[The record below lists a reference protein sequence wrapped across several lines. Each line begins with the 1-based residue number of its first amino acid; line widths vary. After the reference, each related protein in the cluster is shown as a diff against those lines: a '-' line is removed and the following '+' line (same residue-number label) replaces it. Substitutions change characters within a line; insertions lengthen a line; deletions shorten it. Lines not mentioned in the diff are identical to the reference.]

1 MNKKEAYAQLVQAV
15 QEDYRQRTHEDDEK
29 KGRPYVAACA
39 YEGKQ
44 INLWSYWQGSLDA
57 KILILGQDWGN
68 YNPDNRELDCIMQE
82 NFRKMDAGEDARYFD
97 NVPDKIISVTD
108 GNLIELVKSLDA
120 SYDIRNRKYKD
131 LFFSNLCLG
140 YRNEGYSGG
149 FRRKWLTEDVK
160 YLVGYDENGEHIH
173 GLLEIIKPEIVICLG
188 KEVYGVVAK
197 ALGKGVSSAELKR
210 YYQKLDEGR
219 NFVKPEGRGW
229 SFRVYGMAH
238 PGKMGLANRK
248 ANSMHK
254 NDNIASFELQCSD
267 WQKIKCLAVSYSKV

>member
-15 QEDYRQRTHEDDEK
+15 QEDYRQRTHEDDEE

-68 YNPDNRELDCIMQE
+68 FEPDNRELDRIMQE
-82 NFRKMDAGEDARYFD
+82 NFIKMDAGEDARYFD
-97 NVPDKIISVTD
+97 NVPDKIISATD
-108 GNLIELVKSLDA
+108 RNLIELVKLLDA

-188 KEVYGVVAK
+188 KEVYRVVAK
-197 ALGKGVSSAELKR
+197 ALGKAVSSAELKR
-210 YYQKLDEGR
+210 YYQKLDEGS

-238 PGKMGLANRK
+238 PGSMGQANRVSK
-248 ANSMHK
+248 CKIEGNTLDGMKLQKKDWK
-254 NDNIASFELQCSD
+254 NIFIYYESSC
-267 WQKIKCLAVSYSKV
+267 V

>member
-1 MNKKEAYAQLVQAV
+1 
-15 QEDYRQRTHEDDEK
+15 
-29 KGRPYVAACA
+29 
-39 YEGKQ
+39 
-44 INLWSYWQGSLDA
+44 
-57 KILILGQDWGN
+57 
-68 YNPDNRELDCIMQE
+68 MQE

-97 NVPDKIISVTD
+97 NVPDKIISATD
-108 GNLIELVKSLDA
+108 SNLIELVKSLDA

-197 ALGKGVSSAELKR
+197 ALGNGVSSAELKR
-210 YYQKLDEGR
+210 YYQKLDEGS
-219 NFVKPEGRGW
+219 NFVKLEGWGW

-238 PGKMGLANRK
+238 PGRMGMINRK
-248 ANSMHK
+248 FKSSNKLTEISGLELLI
-254 NDNIASFELQCSD
+254 NDWKYIVH
-267 WQKIKCLAVSYSKV
+267 ITR